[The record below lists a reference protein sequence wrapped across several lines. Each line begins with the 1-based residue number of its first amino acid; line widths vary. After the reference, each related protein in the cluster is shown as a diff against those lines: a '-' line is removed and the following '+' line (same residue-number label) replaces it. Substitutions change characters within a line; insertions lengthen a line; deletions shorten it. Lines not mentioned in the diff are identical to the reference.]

1 MHISL
6 TDLTKYY
13 GNFRALDHVS
23 LHIESGMFGL
33 LGPNGSGKTTLM
45 RLLATVLRPSAGQIC
60 VGDIDVLR
68 HPARVRAQL
77 GYLPQDFG
85 FYKSLTAYETLSYI
99 ATMKQIARAV
109 RHQQIMQVLEQVNL
123 IDVAQRRVG
132 GFSGGMRQRLGI
144 AQALLGNPP
153 LLIVDEPTAGLDPEE
168 RMRLRNLLVRL
179 ATQRTVLLSTHIVA
193 DIEASCTALAVLNQG
208 QLVFTGT
215 LTDLVEQAR
224 DRVWQVETTPDEWEQ
239 LHAGL
244 RIVLS
249 RSSGARMLLRVLAED
264 RPLAGATL
272 VEPGLE
278 DGYVAVM
285 HSVRPAEVANA

>member
-1 MHISL
+1 
-6 TDLTKYY
+6 
-13 GNFRALDHVS
+13 
-23 LHIESGMFGL
+23 MFGL

-45 RLLATVLRPSAGQIC
+45 RLLATILRPSAGQMFI
-60 VGDIDVLR
+60 DNIDVLR
-68 HPARVRAQL
+68 HPARIRAQL

-85 FYKSLTAYETLSYI
+85 FYKRLTAYETLSYI
-99 ATMKQIARAV
+99 ATMKQIARAE
-109 RHQQIMQVLEQVNL
+109 RHQQIRQVLEQVNL

-168 RMRLRNLLVRL
+168 RLRLRNLLVRL

-208 QLVFTGT
+208 RLVFTGT

-224 DRVWQVETTPDEWEQ
+224 GRVWQVETTPEQWEQ
-239 LHAGL
+239 LPADL
-244 RIVLS
+244 RIVSS
-249 RSSGARMLLRVLAED
+249 RSSGAKMLLRVLAD
-264 RPLAGATL
+264 DLPLAGATS

-278 DGYVAVM
+278 DGYMAVM
-285 HSVRPAEVANA
+285 HGVRPAEVVHA